1 MLGWESWWRVRL
13 SKVHTCTQGQ
23 SESFPSLLSF
33 HVVGGEEGVLLFC
46 EESPILALALDPLD
60 SQQSLWVATTNTH
73 INKWVRH
80 GTGYTCISDM
90 HLYFSCQY
98 SDSLRHCMN
107 S

>member
-1 MLGWESWWRVRL
+1 M
-13 SKVHTCTQGQ
+13 CTQGQ
-23 SESFPSLLSF
+23 SESFPSLL
-33 HVVGGEEGVLLFC
+33 VAGGEEGVLLFC

-80 GTGYTCISDM
+80 GTGYTYISDM
-90 HLYFSCQY
+90 YLYFSCQY